1 MKELQDEGKKLDN
14 KDVKLVT
21 GQENCSAAGHSI
33 AYAGEGNCLD
43 DCVRA
48 DKPRY
53 WATPSH

>member
-1 MKELQDEGKKLDN
+1 MKVKKLDN